1 MCEKDEYLHP
11 IIGHPS
17 TLHYGPLGSSAN
29 GLADSIEETEDSPRA
44 KTKKSHNG
52 MSCQSHEPV
61 FMMRPMKVHLSHP
74 TRDVVIQG
82 PKRVADIFKELNLI
96 PEAFLIIR
104 GQDLMTEDE
113 TVADGDSIEIRPVIS
128 GG

>member
-1 MCEKDEYLHP
+1 
-11 IIGHPS
+11 
-17 TLHYGPLGSSAN
+17 
-29 GLADSIEETEDSPRA
+29 
-44 KTKKSHNG
+44 
-52 MSCQSHEPV
+52 
-61 FMMRPMKVHLSHP
+61 MKVHLSHP
-74 TRDVVIQG
+74 TRDLIIQG
-82 PKRVADIFKELNLI
+82 PKQVADIFKELNLI

>member
-1 MCEKDEYLHP
+1 
-11 IIGHPS
+11 
-17 TLHYGPLGSSAN
+17 
-29 GLADSIEETEDSPRA
+29 
-44 KTKKSHNG
+44 
-52 MSCQSHEPV
+52 
-61 FMMRPMKVHLSHP
+61 MKVHLSHP
-74 TRDVVIQG
+74 TRDLVLQG
-82 PKRVADIFKELNLI
+82 PKRVADIFKELDLI